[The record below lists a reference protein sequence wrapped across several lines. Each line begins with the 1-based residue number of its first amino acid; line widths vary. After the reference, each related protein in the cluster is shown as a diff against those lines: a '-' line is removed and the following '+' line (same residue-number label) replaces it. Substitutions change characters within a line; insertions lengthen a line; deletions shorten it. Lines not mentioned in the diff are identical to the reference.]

1 MTFHCLKLCS
11 KTILVLEGGYN
22 IVESCYAMRWCLET
36 LLTGE
41 MNYEKSEEIKTHE
54 WARIDIQ
61 NTLNCLV

>member
-1 MTFHCLKLCS
+1 MTYQCLNLCP

-41 MNYEKSEEIKTHE
+41 TSYEKTEEAKVHE
-54 WARIDIQ
+54 WANVDIQ
-61 NTLNCLV
+61 NTLNCLA